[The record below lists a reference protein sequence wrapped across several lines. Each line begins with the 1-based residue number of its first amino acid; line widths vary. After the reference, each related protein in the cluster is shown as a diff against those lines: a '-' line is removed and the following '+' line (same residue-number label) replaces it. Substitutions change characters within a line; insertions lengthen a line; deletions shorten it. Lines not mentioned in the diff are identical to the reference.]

1 MVALS
6 PAEHWTPVCTLGIL
20 GGGQLGRM
28 LAQAALPL
36 GIRCIF
42 LEDDPHCPAAALGP
56 VYGSDQLADF
66 AAACDV
72 LTTEF
77 ENTPL
82 SQVDQLATLGRT
94 LQPPRQALATAQNR
108 IQEKTLFNQLDI
120 PTPPWQAGTRRT
132 VRHRATPRQAHPKPR
147 SCRTRAPTP

>member
-56 VYGSDQLADF
+56 VYGSNQLADF

-82 SQVDQLATLGRT
+82 SQVDQLAALGRT

-120 PTPPWQAGTRRT
+120 PTPP
-132 VRHRATPRQAHPKPR
+132 
-147 SCRTRAPTP
+147 